1 MTFSLAKI
9 IFLITI
15 VIVNTASQSNVQSTG
30 MFFLAHTDF
39 TGRLLMRAFVSR
51 FLAKVLV
58 TAPDILALCAGLND
72 DGLDSM

>member
-1 MTFSLAKI
+1 
-9 IFLITI
+9 
-15 VIVNTASQSNVQSTG
+15 
-30 MFFLAHTDF
+30 
-39 TGRLLMRAFVSR
+39 MRAFVSR